1 MPLTSSQKKPLK
13 RIAHHLEPVI
23 LVGDQGI
30 SDGVIEETRRAL
42 SDHELIKVKFATD
55 SREDRVA
62 MADKLVSVCEAELI
76 QRIGK
81 TVVLYRVNPQPNIRL
96 SNLHRYSGGA

>member
-23 LVGDQGI
+23 LVGDQGV
-30 SDGVIEETRRAL
+30 SEGVIEETRRAL
-42 SDHELIKVKFATD
+42 HDHELIKVKFATD
-55 SREDRVA
+55 NRQDRVA
-62 MADKLVSVCEAELI
+62 MADELAAVCEAEII

-81 TVVLYRVNPQPNIRL
+81 VAVLYQVNPKPNTRL
-96 SNLHRYSGGA
+96 SNLHRFSGGA